1 MVLVEHCNFVALL
14 VQWYIGNSTSL
25 SFRVRAPLVAGFA
38 PILDAF
44 SNREFFLNFSRTVKL
59 WFSAPVSSVLEWS
72 QLSEKHHF
80 NIAYGPRFRDRVRAR
95 GILFGREILRNR
107 GGALPA
113 PIVATAS
120 AGLHEATAT
129 HPDNFGRPLEAPIL
143 LVLYFI
149 VKVHCNKNCEI

>member
-1 MVLVEHCNFVALL
+1 MVLVEHCNIVALL
-14 VQWYIGNSTSL
+14 VQGYIGNSTSL

-44 SNREFFLNFSRTVKL
+44 SNREFFLNISRTVKL
-59 WFSAPVSSVLEWS
+59 WFSAPVSSVLECS

-113 PIVATAS
+113 PIVAKAS

-129 HPDNFGRPLEAPIL
+129 HPEITIARANLGRAHT
-143 LVLYFI
+143 LY
-149 VKVHCNKNCEI
+149 

>member
-14 VQWYIGNSTSL
+14 VQWFIANSISL

-38 PILDAF
+38 LILDAL

-59 WFSAPVSSVLEWS
+59 WVSAPVSSVLECS

-129 HPDNFGRPLEAPIL
+129 HPDNDMGAHWKRPSYLSYI
-143 LVLYFI
+143 FCKCI
-149 VKVHCNKNCEI
+149 V